1 MLITG
6 AAIRAP
12 YRKGVTA
19 AGWPGGGT
27 WTRPP
32 IRLLLDE
39 PDPNA
44 NRPPAAAAIGPA

>member
-27 WTRPP
+27 WTRP